1 MFYIFLKDLSND
13 INIFSLNIFYFILYE
28 INLRLYMVK
37 FYGWVS
43 YNVFIIPII
52 VTS

>member
-1 MFYIFLKDLSND
+1 MIIIRLKKYKNIFLKDLSYA

-28 INLRLYMVK
+28 INLRLCKVK

-43 YNVFIIPII
+43 
-52 VTS
+52 